1 MQMKANKAFYV
12 IGGITALVVTL
23 MAGFLFS
30 GSSSTTTAE
39 TKKETRTGVI
49 KGIPSE

>member
-1 MQMKANKAFYV
+1 
-12 IGGITALVVTL
+12 

-39 TKKETRTGVI
+39 TKKEDALDLSLKDLSPEELRSMGLEGDTSKDTVRNTYW
-49 KGIPSE
+49 

>member
-30 GSSSTTTAE
+30 GSSSTTTGE
-39 TKKETRTGVI
+39 IQQKPKK
-49 KGIPSE
+49 KML